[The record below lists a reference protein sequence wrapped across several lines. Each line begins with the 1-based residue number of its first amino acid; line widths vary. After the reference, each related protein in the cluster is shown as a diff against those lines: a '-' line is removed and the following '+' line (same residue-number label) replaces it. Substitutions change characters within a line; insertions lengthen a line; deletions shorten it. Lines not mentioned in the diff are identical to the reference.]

1 MGRVFTVYRIL
12 RIKLYSYIIGSFEID
27 FGTVY
32 KQPTN
37 EFHHKWGAIMSSQD
51 QITSIGGS
59 GGDFSISSTPK
70 GYVKLDIIVLSK
82 GDKAQ
87 VSFFLSLILKCA
99 PT

>member
-1 MGRVFTVYRIL
+1 MISGFEYFHHFFKFN
-12 RIKLYSYIIGSFEID
+12 RIKGSFEID

-37 EFHHKWGAIMSSQD
+37 EFHHKWGAIMPKDDSASQ
-51 QITSIGGS
+51 ISGNSGGGG
-59 GGDFSISSTPK
+59 GGDFSVATTPK

-87 VSFFLSLILKCA
+87 VNLCF
-99 PT
+99 P